1 MQSQTRQPD
10 DDTASTKP
18 FNHRQATAVG
28 IILIVLGGLSVLFNI
43 VDLCVGTGMP
53 DIQKTVNINSDGSL
67 IRTMSHVS
75 LGVAAHGFWAG
86 GIVSD

>member
-43 VDLCVGTGMP
+43 VDLCVGTG
-53 DIQKTVNINSDGSL
+53 IQKTVNINSDGSL

>member
-43 VDLCVGTGMP
+43 VDLCVGTV
-53 DIQKTVNINSDGSL
+53 KINSDGSL